1 MPPRNS
7 NSNSSKNNRFR
18 RTRRK
23 PCAFCVER
31 VLDIDYKAH
40 QRLRKFITERGK
52 ILPRKTTGT
61 CASHQRTLATAIKRA
76 RVIAL
81 LPFTAE

>member
-1 MPPRNS
+1 
-7 NSNSSKNNRFR
+7 
-18 RTRRK
+18 
-23 PCAFCVER
+23 VER
-31 VLDIDYKAH
+31 VLDIDYKMH
-40 QRLRKFITERGK
+40 QRLRKFITDRGK

-61 CASHQRTLATAIKRA
+61 CASHQRVLATAIKRA